1 MLTPRLQLRALT
13 LADAP
18 AIFTL
23 HTNIEVQR
31 YLSRELMKSPLD
43 SRLFIEKIEKGID
56 QGRWFYWGVVL
67 KDTPGDVIGTV
78 CLWQFSE
85 DGKTAELGYDLL
97 PGFQRKGI
105 MTETVA
111 AILSFIKE
119 NTALT
124 TVQAMVRAD
133 NLASLSLLKKMNFSY
148 ARNLSEEEKFAKEQG
163 QEIRIYHK
171 AV

>member
-1 MLTPRLQLRALT
+1 M
-13 LADAP
+13 ADAP

-23 HTNIEVQR
+23 HTDVEVQR

-56 QGRWFYWGVVL
+56 QGRWFYWGIVF
-67 KDTPGDVIGTV
+67 KEAPENIIGTV

-85 DGKTAELGYDLL
+85 DGETAELGYDLL
-97 PGFQRKGI
+97 PSFQRKGI
-105 MTETVA
+105 MTVTVA
-111 AILSFIKE
+111 AILSFAKE
-119 NTALT
+119 NTVLT
-124 TVQAMVRAD
+124 EVQAMVRAD
-133 NLASLSLLKKMNFSY
+133 NITSLSLLKKMNFSY
-148 ARNLSEEEKFAKEQG
+148 TRNLSEEEKFAKEQG